1 MKTNKNSTDKR
12 LEAEPITADF
22 VENAIKQLSAEELIK
37 FRQWY
42 AEFDADLWDAQIEAD
57 AAAGKLDALAE
68 EALTDYRSFRL

>member
-1 MKTNKNSTDKR
+1 MIN
-12 LEAEPITADF
+12 AEF
-22 VENAIKQLSAEELIK
+22 VENAIKQLSSEELVK

-68 EALTDYRSFRL
+68 EALADYHSGQSREL

>member
-1 MKTNKNSTDKR
+1 MLT
-12 LEAEPITADF
+12 AEF

-57 AAAGKLDALAE
+57 AAAGKLDALAM
-68 EALTDYRSFRL
+68 EALDDSKSIRVSTT

>member
-1 MKTNKNSTDKR
+1 MLT
-12 LEAEPITADF
+12 AEF
-22 VENAIKQLSAEELIK
+22 VENAIKQLSAEELVK

-68 EALTDYRSFRL
+68 EALADYRSGQAREL

>member
-1 MKTNKNSTDKR
+1 MLT
-12 LEAEPITADF
+12 AEF

-68 EALTDYRSFRL
+68 EALADYRSFRLRFYEAYA